1 MFSNSIEKHK
11 RMIGRICIEE
21 HDFRMHTK
29 EVRRARMRSQEQF
42 DELLEEPYIS
52 EARDEIRT
60 RIMAG
65 IDRWRYE
72 RTVSA
77 KAHE

>member
-1 MFSNSIEKHK
+1 
-11 RMIGRICIEE
+11 MIGRVSIEE

-60 RIMAG
+60 RIMG
-65 IDRWRYE
+65 YLQELIDGDTKELSRLRLMNKLNHYG
-72 RTVSA
+72 
-77 KAHE
+77 